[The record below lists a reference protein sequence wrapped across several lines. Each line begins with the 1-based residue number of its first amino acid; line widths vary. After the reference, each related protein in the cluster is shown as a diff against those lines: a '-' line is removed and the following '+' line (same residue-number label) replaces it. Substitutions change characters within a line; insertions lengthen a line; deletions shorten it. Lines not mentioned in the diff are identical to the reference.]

1 MTNTTQL
8 IAAQEQAVDLVNNLK
23 NVKITTFNDY
33 LNYMNSLGIS
43 HETDTCEFGSG
54 GDCLGYNYTK
64 NIIPK
69 KLYIY
74 ADVTVCF
81 DNTLYITVEVRKW
94 LDYDEIKD
102 ETIASVCDQEFF
114 LKEGEEVKFLK
125 FWGES
130 LDCFVVYKG
139 NLTSTAVRLDNQLN
153 FQNCPRFVYDG
164 DGNEVPVDFNNPDFQ
179 ALED

>member
-1 MTNTTQL
+1 MTTTTQL
-8 IAAQEQAVDLVNNLK
+8 IAAEEQAVALVNNLK

-33 LNYMNSLGIS
+33 LNYMKSLGIS

-64 NIIPK
+64 NIIHK

-81 DNTLYITVEVRKW
+81 DNTLYITAEVHKW

-114 LKEGEEVKFLK
+114 LKEGEVVKFLK

-139 NLTSTAVRLDNQLN
+139 NLTSTTVRLDNQLN
-153 FQNCPRFVYDG
+153 FQNCPRFVYDE